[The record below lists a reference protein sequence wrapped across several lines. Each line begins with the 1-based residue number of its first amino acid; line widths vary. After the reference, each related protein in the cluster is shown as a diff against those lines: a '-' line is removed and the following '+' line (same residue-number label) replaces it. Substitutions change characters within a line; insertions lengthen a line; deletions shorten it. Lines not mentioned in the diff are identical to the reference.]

1 MCLTAHLN
9 TSGYS
14 FQLWLL
20 VTLFFCSLVS
30 WERKVCVILLLTETR
45 VPIPAAPAHVIIEA
59 VAQLRCREGITLLW
73 FPSRETLPPQHG
85 LVSA

>member
-1 MCLTAHLN
+1 MCLAAHLN
-9 TSGYS
+9 ASGYS

-30 WERKVCVILLLTETR
+30 WEKNVCAILLLTETR

-59 VAQLRCREGITLLW
+59 VAQLAL
-73 FPSRETLPPQHG
+73 
-85 LVSA
+85 